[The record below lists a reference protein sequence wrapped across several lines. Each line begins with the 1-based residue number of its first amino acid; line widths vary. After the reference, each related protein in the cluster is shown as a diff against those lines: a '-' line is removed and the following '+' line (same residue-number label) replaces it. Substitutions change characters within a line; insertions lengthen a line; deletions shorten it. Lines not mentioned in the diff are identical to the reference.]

1 MPDDQPRRLEVGRVG
16 RAHGLGGEVAVTFVS
31 DRPERTTPGAVL
43 FAPKP
48 DGEVQTLVVDTS
60 RPHQD
65 RWLLGFE
72 GIEDRTAA
80 EALRGVVLS
89 ADELPSDADELWV
102 HELIGA
108 SVSDPDGNVI
118 GEVASVE
125 ANPAHDLLVLA
136 DGVLIPVT
144 FVVEHE
150 PGRVVVDLPDGLL
163 EL

>member
-1 MPDDQPRRLEVGRVG
+1 VG

-31 DRPERTTPGAVL
+31 DREERVAPGAVF
-43 FAPKP
+43 FAPRP
-48 DGEVQTLVVDTS
+48 DGTEQTLVLETA

-65 RWLLGFE
+65 RWLLGFA
-72 GIEDRTAA
+72 GVEDRTAA

-89 ADELPSDADELWV
+89 ADELPGAADELWV

-108 SVSDPDGNVI
+108 TVVDDAGTTI
-118 GEVASVE
+118 GEVTAVQ

-136 DGVLIPVT
+136 DGVLIPVA
-144 FVVEHE
+144 FVREHAD
-150 PGRVVVDLPDGLL
+150 GRVVVDLPDGLL